1 MEDDRIYGVQRLLA
15 DYVRSPSLRHIR
27 DPLYLRK
34 LAREIVKTVDRGN
47 SIWTKWDGQREVLLR
62 KALRCWVPTS
72 DLRDALNLLPGPK
85 LTNTDVEQ
93 RRLQMEEDENEFA
106 FEEQQEFCLDIYK
119 RERDQGTELTAI
131 VGLIEQQLV
140 DLEERERQERE
151 ERYRLHREQE
161 RLAREQKLLGGA
173 DIGWTQ
179 LAGSKCW
186 YCRINGRT
194 FRLEPAPNKRWHLSR
209 VNSVD
214 DSSKADVLGTYGG
227 RADASKALKDLAYMP
242 EPRW

>member
-106 FEEQQEFCLDIYK
+106 FSIT
-119 RERDQGTELTAI
+119 REIPIHGHIKKLVAQLKKDSKDGYLLSSLTFNKYGDRSNAIGKQFGRLKTELAYGPDYVFHSLRKGVATQLETAGI
-131 VGLIEQQLV
+131 AENVT
-140 DLEERERQERE
+140 
-151 ERYRLHREQE
+151 
-161 RLAREQKLLGGA
+161 ARLLGHDFQTMSYGLYS
-173 DIGWTQ
+173 G
-179 LAGSKCW
+179 GVS
-186 YCRINGRT
+186 
-194 FRLEPAPNKRWHLSR
+194 F
-209 VNSVD
+209 
-214 DSSKADVLGTYGG
+214 DVL
-227 RADASKALKDLAYMP
+227 AKALGKVS
-242 EPRW
+242 WKK